1 MALSQIIL
9 RCNQT
14 TCTSSIS
21 IKFQALNFINSLTCK
36 STPNFKSTTWVSCAR
51 MLIVDYSLTS
61 HQHLYMMLAENSYKT
76 TQYMSKDFKQSFIF
90 KSVILI
96 RNTTAFE
103 LSISVYACRDILLQ
117 MKKYFLITQIQTNSL
132 FKDLQLSS
140 CKRIWNI
147 TRNSLQGIY
156 MKHFPKYV

>member
-1 MALSQIIL
+1 MCRCTLITKAKMFSMLNPYIFCMKKNIQSREILQIGNQNHKIMALSQIIL

-51 MLIVDYSLTS
+51 MLIVDFSLTS

-76 TQYMSKDFKQSFIF
+76 TQYMSKDFKQSCDF
-90 KSVILI
+90 
-96 RNTTAFE
+96 N
-103 LSISVYACRDILLQ
+103 
-117 MKKYFLITQIQTNSL
+117 
-132 FKDLQLSS
+132 
-140 CKRIWNI
+140 
-147 TRNSLQGIY
+147 
-156 MKHFPKYV
+156 